1 MEKKVIFAED
11 RCKGCELCT
20 TSCPKG
26 IVVMAKHLN
35 IMGFHPAT
43 VIDQDACI
51 SCGNCYKMCP
61 DNVITVK
68 KEEKK

>member
-1 MEKKVIFAED
+1 VEKKVIFAED

-20 TSCPKG
+20 TACPKG
-26 IVVMAKHLN
+26 IVIMGKHLN
-35 IMGFHPAT
+35 SMGFHPAT

-51 SCGNCYKMCP
+51 SCGHCYKMCP
-61 DNVITVK
+61 DSVITVK